1 MEWTDGPPEAADAP
15 EPPTRAALLPGVRV
29 EPADFPVRNASAV
42 MQLPASEGV
51 AATGAAAQPVRLLVS
66 RYGDS
71 CLMVVATQLPT
82 LGTMTWLGCVA
93 ARTATCLVVRLCRC
107 ADSRPRS
114 RPQEQ
119 RRR

>member
-1 MEWTDGPPEAADAP
+1 MDWTDGPPEAADAP
-15 EPPTRAALLPGVRV
+15 EPPARAALLPGVRV
-29 EPADFPVRNASAV
+29 APAEFPVRNASAV
-42 MQLPASEGV
+42 MEPLPASEGA

-93 ARTATCLVVRLCRC
+93 ATARNVSRHPPGLCF
-107 ADSRPRS
+107 AASS
-114 RPQEQ
+114 L
-119 RRR
+119 